1 MGARKMVKLKV
12 DETSGVDH
20 PAHLEEGWIV
30 MKAANKGANVS
41 KMSKKAEEMDDDEV
55 GAVKAKKMPKFIQDK
70 IDARED
76 DEDMDKAEDDDDEM
90 EMGKAEDEDEME
102 KAEDDEDDFEA
113 MFAKMKADRDMYKG
127 KYEELEKQYGSSDD
141 EDEAMEKAAPA
152 PVRAML
158 KKARDEAAA
167 ARSALRKEVDA
178 RRDRDYVA
186 KAAAWSALSIKPEE
200 LGRTL
205 RKTADMN
212 PSLAETIMM
221 ALSSANAQ
229 AEAANIFAEL
239 GSSARPDSGDAY
251 GRMTKMAKAAVEAGD
266 HKTVEQAISSL
277 IVTHPELYEAYRAE
291 NR

>member
-76 DEDMDKAEDDDDEM
+76 DEDMD
-90 EMGKAEDEDEME
+90 KAEDEDEME

-239 GSSARPDSGDAY
+239 GSSARPDTGDAY

>member
-41 KMSKKAEEMDDDEV
+41 KLSKKAEEMDDDEI
-55 GAVKAKKMPKFIQDK
+55 GAEKAKKMPKFIQDK
-70 IDARED
+70 IDARDD
-76 DEDMDKAEDDDDEM
+76 DEDMDKAED
-90 EMGKAEDEDEME
+90 EDEDMD
-102 KAEDDEDDFEA
+102 KADEDEDVDFEA
-113 MFAKMKADRDMYKG
+113 MFAKMKSERDLYKG
-127 KYEELEKQYGSSDD
+127 KYEEMEKEHGSSYD
-141 EDEAMEKAAPA
+141 EDEEMEKAAPA

-158 KKARDEAAA
+158 KKARDEAQT
-167 ARSALRKEVDA
+167 ARTALRKEVDA

-186 KAAAWSALSIKPEE
+186 KAACWTALSIKPEE

-205 RKTADMN
+205 RKTADLN
-212 PSLAETIMM
+212 AQLAETIIE
-221 ALSSANAQ
+221 ALASANAQ

-239 GSSARPDSGDAY
+239 GSTARPDSGNAY
-251 GRMTKMAKAAVEAGD
+251 SRMTKMAKAAVEAGD

>member
-41 KMSKKAEEMDDDEV
+41 KLSKKAEEMDDDEV

-76 DEDMDKAEDDDDEM
+76 DEDMDKAEDDDEM
-90 EMGKAEDEDEME
+90 EMDKAEDDKMEM
-102 KAEDDEDDFEA
+102 AEDDEDDFEA

-239 GSSARPDSGDAY
+239 GSSARPDTGDAY